1 MENEI
6 LKQKNEQNNNE
17 EKSEHRKDPV
27 DQDTEE
33 NSVTNKEESQ
43 TMSIRQSRR
52 KQRNIWRN
60 HKQEDKEESITTQN
74 DQIREVDSFEDRVQ
88 DKNSE
93 RNNEEAE
100 EENYASNEGLNKTKK
115 SDRRENNE
123 FELES
128 QTNGT
133 ELVHVHLK
141 EREMVASENQAEKKN
156 DSQKSSITD
165 SDKREQEPN
174 KPPSDHVEALH
185 LHNGT
190 NTTSNRTEK
199 QLETSE
205 NSKVKD
211 SIFHNKTLSDAA
223 VEQVDSI
230 LTNSSGAHERNVTN
244 GEYSGKANAN

>member
-1 MENEI
+1 
-6 LKQKNEQNNNE
+6 
-17 EKSEHRKDPV
+17 
-27 DQDTEE
+27 
-33 NSVTNKEESQ
+33 
-43 TMSIRQSRR
+43 
-52 KQRNIWRN
+52 
-60 HKQEDKEESITTQN
+60 
-74 DQIREVDSFEDRVQ
+74 
-88 DKNSE
+88 
-93 RNNEEAE
+93 
-100 EENYASNEGLNKTKK
+100 
-115 SDRRENNE
+115 
-123 FELES
+123 
-128 QTNGT
+128 
-133 ELVHVHLK
+133 
-141 EREMVASENQAEKKN
+141 MVASENQAEKKN

-244 GEYSGKANAN
+244 GEYNGKANAN